1 MEDRKWERIGALGG
15 VVFVVLVLVA
25 AFLPGSPPSTSDPTS
40 KIVKWVADN
49 GKEIRWAGYL
59 GALAVIPFFWWVG
72 SLWRLLRRAEGGV
85 PRLAVVAAL
94 GATFA
99 AATGAISGVILA
111 VLPIAANRPIDA
123 PQLRTVYLL
132 GSAVGFMS
140 LFGISALIGAA
151 SVVFVRS
158 RVMPAVLGWFGIFV
172 ALLVLVGA
180 YGTVSTR
187 DAVMAFGFA
196 SYLLSTLWVL
206 VTSIL
211 MFRDA
216 REGARAG

>member
-1 MEDRKWERIGALGG
+1 VEDRKWERIGALGG

-72 SLWRLLRRAEGGV
+72 SLWRLLRRAEGDV

-94 GATFA
+94 GATFG

-211 MFRDA
+211 MYRSARD
-216 REGARAG
+216 GARAG